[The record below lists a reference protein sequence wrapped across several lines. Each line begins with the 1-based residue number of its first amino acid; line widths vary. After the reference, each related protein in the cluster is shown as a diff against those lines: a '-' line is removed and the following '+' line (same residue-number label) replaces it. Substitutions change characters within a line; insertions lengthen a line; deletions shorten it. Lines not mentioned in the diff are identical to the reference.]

1 MPPLAPIR
9 ERDPVISYPFLD
21 RRHQFLRLC
30 HGNFL
35 QFDTLRQ
42 SILSTSL
49 VLELMFHQVP
59 GPFLNVCDACECIL
73 DDSYYSCTY
82 NCDYRLCK
90 ECLKKDGG
98 IHARMHQLF
107 AKRVS
112 DRY

>member
-59 GPFLNVCDACECIL
+59 DPFLNVRDACECIL